1 MKKSKLRVIVSGGG
15 TGGHVFPA
23 LAIAN
28 AIRKAAEGCE
38 ILFIGAKDRMEM
50 KLVPAAGYPIEGLWI
65 SGLERRLT
73 LKNLAF
79 PLKVLLSMMKA
90 GRVIKHFGPD
100 AVVGVG
106 GFASGPVL
114 RVAVSRKIPTLIQEQ
129 NSYPGITNKIL
140 SRHVDRICVAYD
152 TMDRFFPA
160 GKIVV
165 TGNPIRQDIL
175 ESKAT
180 KDEAMAFFGLTP
192 GKKTV
197 LIVGGSLGARSIN
210 MAIENAIPELLN
222 HQIQLIWQTG
232 KGSYDKALE
241 ATRAQQPGDIKVL
254 DFISR
259 MDLAYRAA
267 DLVVSRAGAIA
278 ISELSAMAKPAI
290 LVPYPFAAEDHQ
302 KKNAMACAE
311 RNAAVMIPDQEAD
324 RRLATVILDL
334 IAQPGKLESLGA
346 GISKMAHVDAA
357 DRIASEVMK
366 LIKEKTGGH

>member
-1 MKKSKLRVIVSGGG
+1 MKKSNLKVIISGGG
-15 TGGHVFPA
+15 TGGHIFPA

-28 AIRKAAEGCE
+28 AIRKADEGSE
-38 ILFIGAKDRMEM
+38 ILFIGAKGRMEM

-65 SGLERRLT
+65 SGLVRRLT

-79 PLKVLLSMMKA
+79 PLKVLVSMMKA
-90 GRVIKHFGPD
+90 RRVIKHFGPD
-100 AVVGVG
+100 AVIGVG
-106 GFASGPVL
+106 GFASGPTL
-114 RVAVSRKIPTLIQEQ
+114 RVAVSKKIPTLIQEQ

-152 TMDRFFPA
+152 SMGRFFPA
-160 GKIVV
+160 EKIVV

-180 KDEAMAFFGLTP
+180 REEALAFFGLAP

-197 LIVGGSLGARSIN
+197 LVVGGSLGARSIN
-210 MAIENAIPELLN
+210 MAIENAIPDLLE

-232 KGSYDKALE
+232 KGYYDKAFE
-241 ATRAQQPGDIKVL
+241 ATRGQQSGDIKVL
-254 DFISR
+254 DFIGR

-302 KKNAMACAE
+302 QKNAMACAE
-311 RNAAVMIPDQEAD
+311 RNAAVMVPDQEAG
-324 RRLATVILDL
+324 RRLATVIQDL
-334 IAQPGKLESLGA
+334 ISQPGKLASLGA
-346 GISKMAHVDAA
+346 SISTMAHLDSA
-357 DRIASEVMK
+357 DRIAAEVLK
-366 LIKEKTGGH
+366 LIEEKTGGH